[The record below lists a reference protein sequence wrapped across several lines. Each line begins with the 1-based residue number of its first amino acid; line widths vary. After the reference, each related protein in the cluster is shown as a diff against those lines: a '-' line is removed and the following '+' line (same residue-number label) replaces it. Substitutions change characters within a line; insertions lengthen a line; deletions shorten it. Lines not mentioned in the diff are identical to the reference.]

1 MKRDIE
7 MNLKVIGPLMLIP
20 LILILAANL
29 LTCAAHTPT
38 PASDPTPVP
47 ALVPAQ
53 PAELPKIAAVVD
65 VVQDATPREV
75 EEEATTPIM
84 EPQHKDQLFGLY
96 PCSAEHGTLIFTSA
110 IFPPDLIT
118 EILPMGKMAQQSG
131 HVTPTDHLY
140 IHRDAPLGEDV
151 NYVVAPADGYIVD
164 IARFSQDRPLDWDNP
179 LSPMVPDYRL
189 IFMHSCKL
197 FTIFIHLGE
206 LAPAV
211 AEKVGQIPLNGR
223 WAAMSSEPIEVKAG
237 EPIAKYGATNLDWS
251 VHDVDTTL
259 AGFVVPEHYETEP
272 WKIHTVDP
280 FQFYSEPIKSDL
292 LSKIPRTVEPRAGK
306 IDYDIEGTIV
316 GNWFMDGTV
325 DYSGNVPPSS
335 EYWQGH
341 LSIVYGF
348 IDPTQI
354 HISIGFDI
362 GINSDLCPVCGGL
375 YGVRGNQPD
384 PATVGPDSGIVKYEL
399 MSRKNEG
406 PGGWLVKE
414 QVGDTSLGTFL
425 VQHMGDRT
433 IRIEVILGKA
443 PNEVSGFSD
452 ASLVYRR

>member
-1 MKRDIE
+1 
-7 MNLKVIGPLMLIP
+7 MNKKAIVQLQA
-20 LILILAANL
+20 ILIIVIVGIAAISGTWYYTQL
-29 LTCAAHTPT
+29 DKRSPPKSTATPT
-38 PASDPTPVP
+38 PT
-47 ALVPAQ
+47 
-53 PAELPKIAAVVD
+53 
-65 VVQDATPREV
+65 
-75 EEEATTPIM
+75 TTPAM
-84 EPQHKDQLFGLY
+84 ESQHDDQLFGEY
-96 PCSAEHGTLIFTSA
+96 PCSEDGTLIFTSA
-110 IFPPDLIT
+110 IFPLHLIT
-118 EILPMGKMAQQSG
+118 EILPMGKMNPNSG
-131 HVTPTDHLY
+131 HVIPTDHLY
-140 IHRDAPLGEDV
+140 IHRDVPLEEDDD
-151 NYVVAPADGYIVD
+151 YVVAPADGSIVE
-164 IARFSQDRPLDWDNP
+164 IQRFSQNRHLDRDNP

-189 IFMHSCKL
+189 IFMHSCTM

-223 WAAMSSEPIEVKAG
+223 WASSSSSKPIEVKAG

-251 VHDVDTTL
+251 VHDADTTL
-259 AGFVVPEHYETEP
+259 SGFVVPEHYEREP

-292 LSKIPRTVEPRAGK
+292 LSKVPRTVEPRAGK

-325 DYSGNVPPSS
+325 DYSGNVPPAS

-354 HISIGFDI
+354 HISIGFDT
-362 GINSDLCPVCGGL
+362 GITNDLCPICQGS
-375 YGVRGNQPD
+375 YGVRGNRPD
-384 PATVGPDSGIVKYEL
+384 PATVGPDYGIVKYEL
-399 MSRKNEG
+399 MSRKDEG
-406 PGGWLVKE
+406 PPGGGWMIKD

-433 IRIEVILGKA
+433 IRVEVVPEKVPDEI
-443 PNEVSGFSD
+443 SGFSD
-452 ASLVYRR
+452 ASLLYRR

>member
-1 MKRDIE
+1 
-7 MNLKVIGPLMLIP
+7 
-20 LILILAANL
+20 
-29 LTCAAHTPT
+29 
-38 PASDPTPVP
+38 
-47 ALVPAQ
+47 
-53 PAELPKIAAVVD
+53 
-65 VVQDATPREV
+65 
-75 EEEATTPIM
+75 
-84 EPQHKDQLFGLY
+84 
-96 PCSAEHGTLIFTSA
+96 
-110 IFPPDLIT
+110 
-118 EILPMGKMAQQSG
+118 MGKMTPDSG

-140 IHRDAPLGEDV
+140 LHRDVPLGEDV
-151 NYVVAPADGYIVD
+151 NYVVAPADGYIVE
-164 IARFSQDRPLDWDNP
+164 IGRFGQDRPIDWDNS

-189 IFMHSCKL
+189 IFMHSCKF
-197 FTIFIHLGE
+197 FTFFIHLGE

-223 WAAMSSEPIEVKAG
+223 WASSSSSKPIEVKAG

-251 VHDVDTTL
+251 VHDADTTL
-259 AGFVVPEHYETEP
+259 LGFVVPEHYEREP

-292 LSKIPRTVEPRAGK
+292 LSKVPRIVEPRAGK
-306 IDYDIEGTIV
+306 IDYDIEDTIV

-325 DYSGNVPPSS
+325 DYSGNVPPAS

-354 HISIGFDI
+354 HISIGFDT
-362 GINSDLCPVCGGL
+362 GITNDLCPICQGS
-375 YGVRGNQPD
+375 YGIRGNRPD
-384 PATVGPDSGIVKYEL
+384 PATVGPDYGIVKYEL
-399 MSRKNEG
+399 MSRKDEG
-406 PGGWLVKE
+406 LDRWLLKD

-433 IRIEVILGKA
+433 IRIEVVPGKS
-443 PNEVSGFSD
+443 PDEVSGFSD